1 MKSIENKQFYVVGN
15 NLSLDF
21 INTKIVMNGEPKD
34 LLTDFHDFVS
44 WSFKLDLLDE
54 TQARKMLMTFIED
67 EKSFTEIISFRENLR
82 GLIENLSRGEKAQ
95 TQQIKEINRIL
106 AMNSGHAEI
115 TKTDEG
121 FEKKLRLN
129 FDKPLKLLLPIAES
143 AADLLCFGNLDY
155 LRKCEGETCILYFYD
170 TTKNHKRRWCSM
182 SGCGNRAKA
191 AAFYQRKVEKAKVI
205 QPLK

>member
-1 MKSIENKQFYVVGN
+1 MENADNKQFYVVGN

-34 LLTDFHDFVS
+34 LLTDFQDFVS
-44 WSFKLDLLDE
+44 WSFKLDLLNE
-54 TQARKMLMTFIED
+54 AQARKLFVNPVED
-67 EKSFTEIISFRENLR
+67 KKSFTEIIGFRENLR
-82 GLIENLSRGEKAQ
+82 DLIENLSRGEKTQ
-95 TQQIKEINRIL
+95 TRQIKEINKIL
-106 AMNSGHAEI
+106 ATNSGHAEI
-115 TKTDEG
+115 SKTDEG

-129 FDKPLKLLLPIAES
+129 FDEPLKLLLPIAES

-191 AAFYQRKVEKAKVI
+191 AAFYQRKKTKNV
-205 QPLK
+205 